1 MIGKVLLD
9 LIMKKK
15 LETTFSRFEFFWL
28 SVETPPGIL
37 FVHLNY
43 IVFGERFVES
53 SLYKLNLIMEGLG

>member
-15 LETTFSRFEFFWL
+15 LETTFSRFEFFL
-28 SVETPPGIL
+28 AYVETPLGIL

-53 SLYKLNLIMEGLG
+53 ILYKLNLNMEGLS